1 MSKFM
6 QKNLYIITTIMTILS
21 IVAKPVNIPAFAV
34 DNQVSQ
40 MEYLD
45 RGTVAVKSGTNV
57 YLSWRLFGT
66 ENYDTAFDVFRDG
79 EKIATVTDSTNYTD
93 SRVGTSYTV
102 VPSGESASSG
112 KAVSVWDNQYM
123 IIPLDRPEGGT
134 SLDDETYTYSP
145 NDITPADVDG
155 DGEYELILKW
165 EPSNSFDSGK
175 DARHNGNV
183 YIDCY
188 KMNGTKLWRIDMG
201 ININAGAH
209 FTQMAA
215 YDFDLDGKAEL
226 ALKTAPGTK
235 DGKNNYVSEAS
246 SIEEI
251 KNTDNSADYRHDKN
265 GGDTGGR
272 VLSGDEYYTVFQGD
286 TGEALDTIYYPH
298 SRGTI
303 TEWGDTWGNRSE
315 RYLAAVAYLD
325 GQTPSMIAWRGYYG
339 KTTATAYN
347 LVEKKLVQIAD
358 FDTSVDGY
366 SSYAG
371 NGNHNLAVGDVD
383 NDGCDEILCG
393 SLCLDNDLMPLWCS
407 GRGHGD
413 ALHLAD
419 YDPTHEG
426 MEYFSVHEDYSGNAI
441 TGSTTG
447 HNGEQRLG
455 GMTLYAAD
463 TGEEMFHKDDN
474 ADTGRGMIANVGYT
488 NGYFEIWGAG
498 NYASYGGNQ
507 ISNTEKYYPDS
518 TNFRIFWDGNMYD
531 ELLDGTSGSDEGGS
545 LKISGKSG
553 RIQTLNNVIS
563 NNGTKNNAC
572 LVADLFGDWREEIVA
587 RGQDNSSLLVY
598 TTTIPTEN
606 KLYTLM
612 HDRAYR
618 MQVASQNV
626 GYNQPPHISY
636 YVSDDN
642 NEYDMRKTAGYIKT
656 VHNGQTELRTENKP
670 SPIFQFKLNVTDNV
684 VSILNKTKQPLS
696 AILYKVKYN
705 ENKTLKNAEAV
716 KVDING
722 DKYTTDVDVEDGDCL
737 FLWDENMQPLAENI
751 TVEPSPTA
759 TPIPTVAPTSAPT
772 AKPTATPTATPT
784 VAPTKTP
791 TPEFV
796 VEDGTLVGYNGTD
809 PDVIVPEK
817 VNGQTITAINLFA
830 FRSNQNIN
838 SIILP
843 DSITDIGEESF
854 AWCTNLKKVV
864 LPKNLTQINVG
875 LFRKCTSLET
885 IELPKTVTFI
895 DAEAF
900 EGCSSLKEITIPD
913 GVEEIYDD
921 TFDNCT
927 ALTKINLPASVTAIA
942 SGAFGSCT
950 SLESI
955 NLDNISSI
963 GKFAFYN
970 CTGLTELTLGE
981 NPVDISRK
989 AFSGCSNITK
999 VTVKNSETSLDSTGL
1014 AELEN
1019 LSIYGH
1025 INSVAQLFADKN
1037 DIPFY
1042 DLKTGERIINEWV
1055 VDNEGVVWGYKGNET
1070 DIVIPREVNGIAI
1083 NKIGENAFANSKITS
1098 VEMEDNIQ
1106 SVDDDA
1112 FIDCESLRSV
1122 KLSKSME
1129 SLPGCFS
1136 GCGSLEYIS
1145 IPSNIKSIYVYA
1157 FYSCKNVVIHCAE
1170 GSTAQEYAVNNNI
1183 SYVIDENL

>member
-1 MSKFM
+1 
-6 QKNLYIITTIMTILS
+6 
-21 IVAKPVNIPAFAV
+21 
-34 DNQVSQ
+34 
-40 MEYLD
+40 
-45 RGTVAVKSGTNV
+45 
-57 YLSWRLFGT
+57 
-66 ENYDTAFDVFRDG
+66 
-79 EKIATVTDSTNYTD
+79 
-93 SRVGTSYTV
+93 
-102 VPSGESASSG
+102 
-112 KAVSVWDNQYM
+112 
-123 IIPLDRPEGGT
+123 
-134 SLDDETYTYSP
+134 
-145 NDITPADVDG
+145 
-155 DGEYELILKW
+155 
-165 EPSNSFDSGK
+165 
-175 DARHNGNV
+175 
-183 YIDCY
+183 
-188 KMNGTKLWRIDMG
+188 
-201 ININAGAH
+201 
-209 FTQMAA
+209 
-215 YDFDLDGKAEL
+215 
-226 ALKTAPGTK
+226 
-235 DGKNNYVSEAS
+235 
-246 SIEEI
+246 
-251 KNTDNSADYRHDKN
+251 
-265 GGDTGGR
+265 
-272 VLSGDEYYTVFQGD
+272 
-286 TGEALDTIYYPH
+286 
-298 SRGTI
+298 
-303 TEWGDTWGNRSE
+303 
-315 RYLAAVAYLD
+315 
-325 GQTPSMIAWRGYYG
+325 
-339 KTTATAYN
+339 
-347 LVEKKLVQIAD
+347 
-358 FDTSVDGY
+358 
-366 SSYAG
+366 
-371 NGNHNLAVGDVD
+371 
-383 NDGCDEILCG
+383 
-393 SLCLDNDLMPLWCS
+393 MPLWCS

-545 LKISGKSG
+545 LKISEKSG

-684 VSILNKTKQPLS
+684 VSILNKTKQPLL

-809 PDVIVPEK
+809 TDVIVPEK

-1129 SLPGCFS
+1129 SIPGCFS

-1145 IPSNIKSIYVYA
+1145 IPSNIKSIYLYA

-1170 GSTAQEYAVNNNI
+1170 GSTAQEYAINNNI

>member
-1 MSKFM
+1 
-6 QKNLYIITTIMTILS
+6 
-21 IVAKPVNIPAFAV
+21 
-34 DNQVSQ
+34 
-40 MEYLD
+40 
-45 RGTVAVKSGTNV
+45 
-57 YLSWRLFGT
+57 
-66 ENYDTAFDVFRDG
+66 
-79 EKIATVTDSTNYTD
+79 
-93 SRVGTSYTV
+93 
-102 VPSGESASSG
+102 
-112 KAVSVWDNQYM
+112 
-123 IIPLDRPEGGT
+123 
-134 SLDDETYTYSP
+134 
-145 NDITPADVDG
+145 
-155 DGEYELILKW
+155 
-165 EPSNSFDSGK
+165 
-175 DARHNGNV
+175 
-183 YIDCY
+183 
-188 KMNGTKLWRIDMG
+188 
-201 ININAGAH
+201 
-209 FTQMAA
+209 
-215 YDFDLDGKAEL
+215 
-226 ALKTAPGTK
+226 
-235 DGKNNYVSEAS
+235 
-246 SIEEI
+246 
-251 KNTDNSADYRHDKN
+251 
-265 GGDTGGR
+265 
-272 VLSGDEYYTVFQGD
+272 
-286 TGEALDTIYYPH
+286 
-298 SRGTI
+298 
-303 TEWGDTWGNRSE
+303 
-315 RYLAAVAYLD
+315 
-325 GQTPSMIAWRGYYG
+325 
-339 KTTATAYN
+339 
-347 LVEKKLVQIAD
+347 
-358 FDTSVDGY
+358 
-366 SSYAG
+366 
-371 NGNHNLAVGDVD
+371 
-383 NDGCDEILCG
+383 
-393 SLCLDNDLMPLWCS
+393 
-407 GRGHGD
+407 
-413 ALHLAD
+413 
-419 YDPTHEG
+419 
-426 MEYFSVHEDYSGNAI
+426 
-441 TGSTTG
+441 
-447 HNGEQRLG
+447 
-455 GMTLYAAD
+455 
-463 TGEEMFHKDDN
+463 
-474 ADTGRGMIANVGYT
+474 MIANVGYT

-598 TTTIPTEN
+598 TTTILTEN

-656 VHNGQTELRTENKP
+656 VHNGQTEFRTENKP
-670 SPIFQFKLNVTDNV
+670 NPVFKFKLDVTDNV
-684 VSILNKTKQPLS
+684 VSILNKAKQQLS
-696 AILYKVKYN
+696 VVLYKVKYN
-705 ENKTLKNAEAV
+705 EDKTIKNAEAV
-716 KVDING
+716 KADIND
-722 DKYTTDVDVEDGDCL
+722 DKYTTDVNVEDGDCI
-737 FLWDENMQPLAENI
+737 FLWDENMQPIAEKLTGNPTI
-751 TVEPSPTA
+751 APSPTLLPMPTPTPTP
-759 TPIPTVAPTSAPT
+759 TPIPTHTPKPTS
-772 AKPTATPTATPT
+772 
-784 VAPTKTP
+784 TP
-791 TPEFV
+791 TPDFV
-796 VEDGTLVGYNGTD
+796 VDDGTLVGYNGTD
-809 PDVIVPEK
+809 TDVIVPET
-817 VNGQTITAINLFA
+817 VDGQTITAINLFA
-830 FRSNQNIN
+830 FSSNENIN

-843 DSITDIGEESF
+843 DSITEIGSQAF
-854 AWCTNLKKVV
+854 ASCANLKKIV
-864 LPKNLTQINVG
+864 LPKNLTQINSGV
-875 LFRKCTSLET
+875 FRKCTSLET

-900 EGCSSLKEITIPD
+900 EECSSLKEITIPD
-913 GVEEIYDD
+913 GVEEISDD

-927 ALTKINLPASVTAIA
+927 ALTKINLPASVTAID
-942 SGAFGSCT
+942 SGAFGSCI

-989 AFSGCSNITK
+989 AFLGCSNLTK
-999 VTVKNSETSLDSTGL
+999 VTVKNSETSLTDTGL
-1014 AELEN
+1014 EDLEN
-1019 LSIYGH
+1019 LSIYGY
-1025 INSVAQLFADKN
+1025 INSAAQLFADKN

-1145 IPSNIKSIYVYA
+1145 IPSNIKSIYLYA

-1170 GSTAQEYAVNNNI
+1170 GSTAQEYAINNNI

>member
-1 MSKFM
+1 M
-6 QKNLYIITTIMTILS
+6 
-21 IVAKPVNIPAFAV
+21 
-34 DNQVSQ
+34 
-40 MEYLD
+40 
-45 RGTVAVKSGTNV
+45 
-57 YLSWRLFGT
+57 
-66 ENYDTAFDVFRDG
+66 
-79 EKIATVTDSTNYTD
+79 
-93 SRVGTSYTV
+93 
-102 VPSGESASSG
+102 
-112 KAVSVWDNQYM
+112 
-123 IIPLDRPEGGT
+123 
-134 SLDDETYTYSP
+134 
-145 NDITPADVDG
+145 
-155 DGEYELILKW
+155 
-165 EPSNSFDSGK
+165 
-175 DARHNGNV
+175 
-183 YIDCY
+183 
-188 KMNGTKLWRIDMG
+188 
-201 ININAGAH
+201 
-209 FTQMAA
+209 
-215 YDFDLDGKAEL
+215 
-226 ALKTAPGTK
+226 KTAPGTK

-272 VLSGDEYYTVFQGD
+272 VLSGDEYYTVFQGN

-298 SRGTI
+298 SRGAI

-393 SLCLDNDLMPLWCS
+393 SLCLDSDLTPLWCS

-463 TGEEMFHKDDN
+463 TGEELFHKDDN

-684 VSILNKTKQPLS
+684 VSILNKTKQPLL

-705 ENKTLKNAEAV
+705 ENKTLKSRGG
-716 KVDING
+716 KSRY
-722 DKYTTDVDVEDGDCL
+722 K
-737 FLWDENMQPLAENI
+737 WRQ
-751 TVEPSPTA
+751 
-759 TPIPTVAPTSAPT
+759 
-772 AKPTATPTATPT
+772 
-784 VAPTKTP
+784 
-791 TPEFV
+791 
-796 VEDGTLVGYNGTD
+796 
-809 PDVIVPEK
+809 
-817 VNGQTITAINLFA
+817 
-830 FRSNQNIN
+830 
-838 SIILP
+838 
-843 DSITDIGEESF
+843 
-854 AWCTNLKKVV
+854 
-864 LPKNLTQINVG
+864 
-875 LFRKCTSLET
+875 
-885 IELPKTVTFI
+885 
-895 DAEAF
+895 
-900 EGCSSLKEITIPD
+900 
-913 GVEEIYDD
+913 IYDR
-921 TFDNCT
+921 C
-927 ALTKINLPASVTAIA
+927 
-942 SGAFGSCT
+942 
-950 SLESI
+950 
-955 NLDNISSI
+955 
-963 GKFAFYN
+963 
-970 CTGLTELTLGE
+970 
-981 NPVDISRK
+981 
-989 AFSGCSNITK
+989 
-999 VTVKNSETSLDSTGL
+999 
-1014 AELEN
+1014 
-1019 LSIYGH
+1019 
-1025 INSVAQLFADKN
+1025 
-1037 DIPFY
+1037 
-1042 DLKTGERIINEWV
+1042 
-1055 VDNEGVVWGYKGNET
+1055 
-1070 DIVIPREVNGIAI
+1070 
-1083 NKIGENAFANSKITS
+1083 
-1098 VEMEDNIQ
+1098 
-1106 SVDDDA
+1106 
-1112 FIDCESLRSV
+1112 
-1122 KLSKSME
+1122 
-1129 SLPGCFS
+1129 
-1136 GCGSLEYIS
+1136 
-1145 IPSNIKSIYVYA
+1145 
-1157 FYSCKNVVIHCAE
+1157 
-1170 GSTAQEYAVNNNI
+1170 
-1183 SYVIDENL
+1183 

>member
-1 MSKFM
+1 
-6 QKNLYIITTIMTILS
+6 
-21 IVAKPVNIPAFAV
+21 
-34 DNQVSQ
+34 
-40 MEYLD
+40 
-45 RGTVAVKSGTNV
+45 
-57 YLSWRLFGT
+57 
-66 ENYDTAFDVFRDG
+66 
-79 EKIATVTDSTNYTD
+79 
-93 SRVGTSYTV
+93 
-102 VPSGESASSG
+102 
-112 KAVSVWDNQYM
+112 
-123 IIPLDRPEGGT
+123 
-134 SLDDETYTYSP
+134 
-145 NDITPADVDG
+145 
-155 DGEYELILKW
+155 
-165 EPSNSFDSGK
+165 
-175 DARHNGNV
+175 
-183 YIDCY
+183 
-188 KMNGTKLWRIDMG
+188 
-201 ININAGAH
+201 
-209 FTQMAA
+209 
-215 YDFDLDGKAEL
+215 
-226 ALKTAPGTK
+226 
-235 DGKNNYVSEAS
+235 
-246 SIEEI
+246 
-251 KNTDNSADYRHDKN
+251 
-265 GGDTGGR
+265 
-272 VLSGDEYYTVFQGD
+272 
-286 TGEALDTIYYPH
+286 
-298 SRGTI
+298 
-303 TEWGDTWGNRSE
+303 
-315 RYLAAVAYLD
+315 
-325 GQTPSMIAWRGYYG
+325 
-339 KTTATAYN
+339 
-347 LVEKKLVQIAD
+347 
-358 FDTSVDGY
+358 
-366 SSYAG
+366 
-371 NGNHNLAVGDVD
+371 
-383 NDGCDEILCG
+383 
-393 SLCLDNDLMPLWCS
+393 
-407 GRGHGD
+407 
-413 ALHLAD
+413 
-419 YDPTHEG
+419 
-426 MEYFSVHEDYSGNAI
+426 
-441 TGSTTG
+441 
-447 HNGEQRLG
+447 
-455 GMTLYAAD
+455 MTLYAAD
-463 TGEEMFHKDDN
+463 TGEELFHKDDN

-684 VSILNKTKQPLS
+684 VSILNKTKQPLL

-772 AKPTATPTATPT
+772 AKPTATPT

-809 PDVIVPEK
+809 TDVIVPEK

-1129 SLPGCFS
+1129 SIPGCFS

-1145 IPSNIKSIYVYA
+1145 IPSNIKSIYLYA

-1170 GSTAQEYAVNNNI
+1170 GSTAQEYAINNNI

>member
-21 IVAKPVNIPAFAV
+21 IVAKPVNIQAFAV
-34 DNQVSQ
+34 DNQVMQ

-57 YLSWRLFGT
+57 YLSWRLLGT

-93 SRVGTSYTV
+93 LRVGTSYTV
-102 VPSGESASSG
+102 VPSGESVSSG

-123 IIPLDRPEGGT
+123 TIPLDRPEGGT
-134 SLDDETYTYSP
+134 SFDDETYTYSP

-201 ININAGAH
+201 MNINAGAH

-347 LVEKKLVQIAD
+347 LVEKKLIQIAD

-371 NGNHNLAVGDVD
+371 NGNHNLVVGDVD

-393 SLCLDNDLMPLWCS
+393 SLCLDNDLTQLWCS

-463 TGEEMFHKDDN
+463 TGEELFHKDDN

-618 MQVASQNV
+618 MQVASQNA

-670 SPIFQFKLNVTDNV
+670 NPIFKFKLDVTDNV
-684 VSILNKTKQPLS
+684 VSILNKAKQQLS
-696 AILYKVKYN
+696 AVLYKVKYN
-705 ENKTLKNAEAV
+705 EDKTIKNAEAV
-716 KVDING
+716 KVDIND
-722 DKYTTDVDVEDGDCL
+722 DKYTTDVNVEDGDCI
-737 FLWDENMQPLAENI
+737 FLWDENMQPLAEKLTGKPTI
-751 TVEPSPTA
+751 APSPTLL
-759 TPIPTVAPTSAPT
+759 PMPTS
-772 AKPTATPTATPT
+772 
-784 VAPTKTP
+784 TP
-791 TPEFV
+791 TPTPMPTPTPTPDFV

-809 PDVIVPEK
+809 TDVIVPET
-817 VNGQTITAINLFA
+817 VDGQTITAIDFFA
-830 FRSNQNIN
+830 FNFNEDIN

-843 DSITDIGEESF
+843 DSITEIDPQAF

-864 LPKNLTQINVG
+864 LPKNLTEISGG
-875 LFRKCTSLET
+875 LFRKCTSLEI

-895 DAEAF
+895 DAGAF
-900 EGCSSLKEITIPD
+900 EGCSGLKEITIPD
-913 GVEEIYDD
+913 GVEKIYDD
-921 TFDNCT
+921 TFDECT
-927 ALTKINLPASVTAIA
+927 SLTKINLPASVTAIA
-942 SGAFGSCT
+942 NGAFGSCT

-955 NLDNISSI
+955 DLDNISSI
-963 GKFAFYN
+963 DKYAFYN
-970 CTGLTELTLGE
+970 CTGLTELTIGE
-981 NPVDISRK
+981 NPITIS
-989 AFSGCSNITK
+989 AFAFEACSNITK
-999 VTVKNSETSLDSTGL
+999 VTVKNSETSLTDTGL
-1014 AELEN
+1014 EDLEN
-1019 LSIYGH
+1019 LSIYGY
-1025 INSVAQLFADKN
+1025 IDSEAQFFADIN

-1055 VDNEGVVWGYKGNET
+1055 VNKDGIVGRYNGDET

-1083 NKIGENAFANSKITS
+1083 NRIGERAFANCKITS
-1098 VEMEDNIQ
+1098 MEMEDNIQ

-1112 FIDCESLRSV
+1112 FIDCKSLKSV
-1122 KLSKSME
+1122 KLSKSMN
-1129 SLPGCFS
+1129 SLYGCFL
-1136 GCGSLEYIS
+1136 GCSSLEYIS
-1145 IPSNIKSIYVYA
+1145 IPSNIKFIEPYIFSE
-1157 FYSCKNVVIHCAE
+1157 CKNVVIHCAE
-1170 GSTAQEYAVNNNI
+1170 GSTAQEYAIKYNI

>member
-1 MSKFM
+1 MG
-6 QKNLYIITTIMTILS
+6 IILS
-21 IVAKPVNIPAFAV
+21 IIVVAILLYWIFPFE
-34 DNQVSQ
+34 SLFF
-40 MEYLD
+40 YLLHLYC
-45 RGTVAVKSGTNV
+45 K
-57 YLSWRLFGT
+57 F
-66 ENYDTAFDVFRDG
+66 
-79 EKIATVTDSTNYTD
+79 K
-93 SRVGTSYTV
+93 
-102 VPSGESASSG
+102 
-112 KAVSVWDNQYM
+112 
-123 IIPLDRPEGGT
+123 
-134 SLDDETYTYSP
+134 
-145 NDITPADVDG
+145 
-155 DGEYELILKW
+155 
-165 EPSNSFDSGK
+165 
-175 DARHNGNV
+175 
-183 YIDCY
+183 
-188 KMNGTKLWRIDMG
+188 
-201 ININAGAH
+201 
-209 FTQMAA
+209 
-215 YDFDLDGKAEL
+215 
-226 ALKTAPGTK
+226 
-235 DGKNNYVSEAS
+235 
-246 SIEEI
+246 
-251 KNTDNSADYRHDKN
+251 
-265 GGDTGGR
+265 
-272 VLSGDEYYTVFQGD
+272 
-286 TGEALDTIYYPH
+286 
-298 SRGTI
+298 
-303 TEWGDTWGNRSE
+303 
-315 RYLAAVAYLD
+315 
-325 GQTPSMIAWRGYYG
+325 
-339 KTTATAYN
+339 
-347 LVEKKLVQIAD
+347 VEKKLVQIAD

-393 SLCLDNDLMPLWCS
+393 SLCLDSDLTPLWCS

-463 TGEEMFHKDDN
+463 TGEELFHKDDN

-684 VSILNKTKQPLS
+684 VSILNKTKQPLL

-722 DKYTTDVDVEDGDCL
+722 DKYTTDVDVEDGECL

-772 AKPTATPTATPT
+772 AKPTATPT

-809 PDVIVPEK
+809 TDVIVPEK

-1129 SLPGCFS
+1129 SIPGCFS

-1145 IPSNIKSIYVYA
+1145 IPSNIKSIYLYA

-1170 GSTAQEYAVNNNI
+1170 GSTAQEYAINNNI

>member
-1 MSKFM
+1 
-6 QKNLYIITTIMTILS
+6 
-21 IVAKPVNIPAFAV
+21 
-34 DNQVSQ
+34 
-40 MEYLD
+40 
-45 RGTVAVKSGTNV
+45 
-57 YLSWRLFGT
+57 
-66 ENYDTAFDVFRDG
+66 
-79 EKIATVTDSTNYTD
+79 
-93 SRVGTSYTV
+93 
-102 VPSGESASSG
+102 
-112 KAVSVWDNQYM
+112 
-123 IIPLDRPEGGT
+123 
-134 SLDDETYTYSP
+134 
-145 NDITPADVDG
+145 
-155 DGEYELILKW
+155 
-165 EPSNSFDSGK
+165 
-175 DARHNGNV
+175 
-183 YIDCY
+183 
-188 KMNGTKLWRIDMG
+188 
-201 ININAGAH
+201 
-209 FTQMAA
+209 
-215 YDFDLDGKAEL
+215 
-226 ALKTAPGTK
+226 
-235 DGKNNYVSEAS
+235 
-246 SIEEI
+246 
-251 KNTDNSADYRHDKN
+251 
-265 GGDTGGR
+265 
-272 VLSGDEYYTVFQGD
+272 
-286 TGEALDTIYYPH
+286 
-298 SRGTI
+298 
-303 TEWGDTWGNRSE
+303 
-315 RYLAAVAYLD
+315 
-325 GQTPSMIAWRGYYG
+325 MIAWRGYYG

-393 SLCLDNDLMPLWCS
+393 SLCLDSDLTPLWCS

-463 TGEEMFHKDDN
+463 TGEELFHKDDN

-684 VSILNKTKQPLS
+684 VSILNKTKQPLL

-772 AKPTATPTATPT
+772 AKPTATPT

-809 PDVIVPEK
+809 TDVIVPEK

-1129 SLPGCFS
+1129 SIPGCFS

-1145 IPSNIKSIYVYA
+1145 IPSNIKSIYLYA

-1170 GSTAQEYAVNNNI
+1170 GSTAQEYAINNNI

>member
-1 MSKFM
+1 M
-6 QKNLYIITTIMTILS
+6 
-21 IVAKPVNIPAFAV
+21 
-34 DNQVSQ
+34 
-40 MEYLD
+40 
-45 RGTVAVKSGTNV
+45 
-57 YLSWRLFGT
+57 
-66 ENYDTAFDVFRDG
+66 
-79 EKIATVTDSTNYTD
+79 
-93 SRVGTSYTV
+93 
-102 VPSGESASSG
+102 
-112 KAVSVWDNQYM
+112 
-123 IIPLDRPEGGT
+123 
-134 SLDDETYTYSP
+134 
-145 NDITPADVDG
+145 
-155 DGEYELILKW
+155 
-165 EPSNSFDSGK
+165 
-175 DARHNGNV
+175 
-183 YIDCY
+183 
-188 KMNGTKLWRIDMG
+188 
-201 ININAGAH
+201 
-209 FTQMAA
+209 
-215 YDFDLDGKAEL
+215 
-226 ALKTAPGTK
+226 
-235 DGKNNYVSEAS
+235 
-246 SIEEI
+246 
-251 KNTDNSADYRHDKN
+251 
-265 GGDTGGR
+265 
-272 VLSGDEYYTVFQGD
+272 SGDEYYTVFQGN

-298 SRGTI
+298 SRGAI

-684 VSILNKTKQPLS
+684 VSILNKTKQPLL

-809 PDVIVPEK
+809 TDVIVPEK

-1129 SLPGCFS
+1129 SIPGCFS

-1145 IPSNIKSIYVYA
+1145 IPSNIKSIYLYA

-1170 GSTAQEYAVNNNI
+1170 GSTAQEYAINNNI